1 MVTYI
6 RITPET
12 LHWFVPLLPEEER
25 QALEQGRRVYAI
37 GAVRDRTACGVLVFQ
52 VGAPTVEIRFL
63 AVAEGFRRQG
73 VARGMVEYLCRH
85 AWEQVSPV
93 VCIFAAKNRSDPIY
107 LFFAGLEQ
115 FSLVQEEGFCCQV
128 PLAGLSQNERLAAL
142 SRAQGQVRPFFSL
155 PQAEQRKFLFQIR
168 QNNVPFP
175 EEEEQ
180 RQYCKPLCLCATGTS
195 GAVEAAVFLAEDGE
209 DLELTCIWCAPG
221 RQQRLM
227 ALLAR
232 ACTQLPEGPG
242 WLRIAAVTPQS
253 VALVDKLLP
262 QRQITARYYRAAWD
276 ME

>member
-1 MVTYI
+1 MTTYI
-6 RITPET
+6 RITSKT
-12 LHWFVPLLPEEER
+12 LHWFVPLIPEGER

-37 GAVRDRTACGVLVFQ
+37 GAVQDRVACGVLVFQ

-85 AWEQVSPV
+85 AWAQLSPV
-93 VCIFAAKNRSDPIY
+93 VCIFAAAHRSEPIY
-107 LFFAGLEQ
+107 RFFAGLEQ

-128 PLAGLSQNERLAAL
+128 PLAGLSQNARLAAL
-142 SRAQGQVRPFFSL
+142 DRAQGQVQSFFSL
-155 PQAEQRKFLFQIR
+155 PLAAQRQFLLKLR
-168 QNNVPFP
+168 QSSFPFL
-175 EEEEQ
+175 EEEQ
-180 RQYCKPLCLCATGTS
+180 QYCKPLCLCATGTA
-195 GAVEAAVFLAEDGE
+195 GAVEAAIFLAEDGM
-209 DLELTCIWCAPG
+209 DLELTCVWCAPG

-253 VALVDKLLP
+253 AALVDKLLP

-276 ME
+276 IE